1 MIGIALV
8 ALATTLVCA
17 SDVVADTEKDHQA
30 IRALFAKEQEGHRM
44 GNEEVVRNSHWEDFY
59 VVHTPNRNNVPRYM
73 LSSVYL
79 GEDYLSSFDY
89 EPMPDSDDEGFF
101 SEINHI
107 SVNGDVALAVAQFH
121 YWSPEGEGG
130 HQTMWIAEKRDGVWK
145 WKSAIIGFE
154 QFRVVNTS
162 QEEAESE

>member
-8 ALATTLVCA
+8 ALVTTIVCA
-17 SDVVADTEKDHQA
+17 SDVMADKEKDHQA

-89 EPMPDSDDEGFF
+89 EPMPDSDGEGFF
-101 SEINHI
+101 RLKN
-107 SVNGDVALAVAQFH
+107 
-121 YWSPEGEGG
+121 
-130 HQTMWIAEKRDGVWK
+130 
-145 WKSAIIGFE
+145 
-154 QFRVVNTS
+154 RVKV
-162 QEEAESE
+162 